1 MRLTEQERTKFIQY
15 SKQYFG
21 RNIHLYLFGSRVY
34 DEKKGGDIDLFLDS
48 DKDIDIE
55 DQIAFLKE
63 IYISVT
69 QRKVDFIIKSP
80 SKKNR
85 PIFQT
90 AKKEGVLLC

>member
-1 MRLTEQERTKFIQY
+1 MMK
-15 SKQYFG
+15 
-21 RNIHLYLFGSRVY
+21 
-34 DEKKGGDIDLFLDS
+34 KKGGDIDLFLES
-48 DKDIDIE
+48 DENIDIE

-85 PIFQT
+85 PIYSLKFLV
-90 AKKEGVLLC
+90 KKARAI

>member
-1 MRLTEQERTKFIQY
+1 MMK
-15 SKQYFG
+15 
-21 RNIHLYLFGSRVY
+21 
-34 DEKKGGDIDLFLDS
+34 KKGGDIDLFLES
-48 DKDIDIE
+48 DEDIDIE

-80 SKKNR
+80 SKKNC

-90 AKKEGVLLC
+90 AKKEGILLC